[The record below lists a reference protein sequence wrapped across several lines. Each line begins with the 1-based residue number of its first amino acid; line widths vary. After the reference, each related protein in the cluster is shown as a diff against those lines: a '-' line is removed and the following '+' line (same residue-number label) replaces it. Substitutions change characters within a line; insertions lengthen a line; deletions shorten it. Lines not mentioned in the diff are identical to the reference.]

1 MCACVRA
8 CPWVCVCV
16 HVVGCVC
23 VVCAYMAVCGCTGP
37 CESVVCAYGRVRG
50 VCVCAHMACVRVVCA
65 CVCTWPCV
73 CVCVCVCRQWF
84 TRGRCSDLDQWF
96 LGLNEAHEGLKSSV
110 SSEMCSCEHE

>member
-8 CPWVCVCV
+8 CPWVCVRV
-16 HVVGCVC
+16 RVRVCVC
-23 VVCAYMAVCGCTGP
+23 VCVCAYMAVCAHGRVRV
-37 CESVVCAYGRVRG
+37 SVCAYGRVR
-50 VCVCAHMACVRVVCA
+50 VCVCVRTWPCVRVCA
-65 CVCTWPCV
+65 CVCTWPCE
-73 CVCVCVCRQWF
+73 CVCHQWF